1 MKLKKYFKFIHFRNN
16 LKGFL
21 IIMTILIVCQLY
33 FENMSFSE
41 IIITDIIVI
50 TPSLIVSLIIDWVK
64 IINDNIKQKKS
75 E

>member
-1 MKLKKYFKFIHFRNN
+1 
-16 LKGFL
+16 
-21 IIMTILIVCQLY
+21 MTILIVCQLY

-50 TPSLIVSLIIDWVK
+50 TTSLIVSLIIDLVK

-75 E
+75 G

>member
-50 TPSLIVSLIIDWVK
+50 TTSLIVNLIIDLVK

>member
-50 TPSLIVSLIIDWVK
+50 TTSLIVNLIIDWVK

>member
-21 IIMTILIVCQLY
+21 ILMTILIVCQLY

-50 TPSLIVSLIIDWVK
+50 TTSLIVNLIIDLVK

-75 E
+75 G

>member
-50 TPSLIVSLIIDWVK
+50 TTSLIVSLIIDWVK

>member
-1 MKLKKYFKFIHFRNN
+1 MKLKKYFKETHFRNN

>member
-50 TPSLIVSLIIDWVK
+50 TTSLIVNLIIDWVK

-75 E
+75 G

>member
-50 TPSLIVSLIIDWVK
+50 TTSLIVSLIID
-64 IINDNIKQKKS
+64 
-75 E
+75 

>member
-1 MKLKKYFKFIHFRNN
+1 MKLKKYFKFTHFRNN

-50 TPSLIVSLIIDWVK
+50 TTSLIVSLIIDLVK

-75 E
+75 G

>member
-50 TPSLIVSLIIDWVK
+50 TTSLIVSLIIDWVK
-64 IINDNIKQKKS
+64 ILNDNIKQKKS

>member
-1 MKLKKYFKFIHFRNN
+1 MKLKKYFKFIYFRNN

-50 TPSLIVSLIIDWVK
+50 TTSLIVSLIID
-64 IINDNIKQKKS
+64 
-75 E
+75 